1 MINNRR
7 IIYFIFALLS
17 LVGCSQILEPVLLKG
32 IVVDSVENTEDEFN
46 IDIYTLNFKNALKA
60 NTAPYPRKIMLTG
73 NGARANVFNE
83 KDFLTVSIPES
94 LKGNKYIIG
103 VGDELSFKLVN
114 EYKSSPDL
122 WPAQEEIKDYLLGA
136 GDELTFILYEG
147 SSEVNLQPKD
157 GKLLDVGKEDD
168 RLLKTSGVIGSNGN
182 ILLIGVGNI
191 LAVNRTLN
199 DLRTEVRNILIR
211 NGLTPNFQLEI
222 GSFRSKKAYIV
233 NRNNGS
239 ETLSLN
245 NIPISLKEV
254 ALSAGMSKSDGNF
267 TQIKLTRNN
276 KNYRLSA
283 LQLFD
288 PKRPQIFIKDKDQI
302 EINISR
308 NQSKISKAIVG
319 SKGNI
324 LLPEIGTLKA
334 KNRSLSDLQ
343 KEINNILN
351 EKGLLPNF
359 QLEIVKFQSKKIFI
373 YQKNIGSSVVPLT
386 NVGLTLK
393 ELILTIGIASTSDD
407 LAVITLKRND
417 QIYRLTLENIL
428 DPKTPDIWLHG
439 NDYIEIENLVYK
451 PGQVYALSGSN
462 KAATVPIKP
471 SQRETLADI
480 IFSPGGALSNSLV
493 KRSEIYLLRGKN
505 PSIAYHLNAQ
515 SVSKILV
522 AAKTELRPNDIIY
535 VAERPI
541 ISFSR
546 VLSEITPLR
555 ILLRDIQNDNIP

>member
-73 NGARANVFNE
+73 NGDRANVFNE
-83 KDFLTVSIPES
+83 KDFLTVSIPET

-147 SSEVNLQPKD
+147 SSEVNLQPKN
-157 GKLLDVGKEDD
+157 GEVLDVGKEDD

-254 ALSAGMSKSDGNF
+254 ALGAGMSKSDGNF

-302 EINISR
+302 EINISQ

-480 IFSPGGALSNSLV
+480 IFSPEGALSNSLV

>member
-1 MINNRR
+1 M
-7 IIYFIFALLS
+7 
-17 LVGCSQILEPVLLKG
+17 
-32 IVVDSVENTEDEFN
+32 
-46 IDIYTLNFKNALKA
+46 
-60 NTAPYPRKIMLTG
+60 
-73 NGARANVFNE
+73 
-83 KDFLTVSIPES
+83 
-94 LKGNKYIIG
+94 
-103 VGDELSFKLVN
+103 
-114 EYKSSPDL
+114 
-122 WPAQEEIKDYLLGA
+122 
-136 GDELTFILYEG
+136 
-147 SSEVNLQPKD
+147 
-157 GKLLDVGKEDD
+157 
-168 RLLKTSGVIGSNGN
+168 
-182 ILLIGVGNI
+182 
-191 LAVNRTLN
+191 
-199 DLRTEVRNILIR
+199 
-211 NGLTPNFQLEI
+211 
-222 GSFRSKKAYIV
+222 
-233 NRNNGS
+233 
-239 ETLSLN
+239 N

-254 ALSAGMSKSDGNF
+254 ALGAGMSKSDGNF

-302 EINISR
+302 EINISQ

-480 IFSPGGALSNSLV
+480 IFSPEGALSNSLV